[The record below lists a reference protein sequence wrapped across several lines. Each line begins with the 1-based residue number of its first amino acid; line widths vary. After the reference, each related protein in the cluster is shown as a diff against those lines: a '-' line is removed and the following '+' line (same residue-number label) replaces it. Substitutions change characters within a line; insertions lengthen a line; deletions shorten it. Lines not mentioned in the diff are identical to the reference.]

1 MKIYDILYSNH
12 GLVKILSLAKAMK
25 KRQQY
30 SDLMLQ
36 LSFVILCARKS
47 TSAARRIWKA
57 TTIGC
62 NHHIWGDNK
71 NRNCEKK
78 LVRDNKNRNFEEK
91 KIVSLV
97 LLLQDGANMYA
108 LHYM

>member
-1 MKIYDILYSNH
+1 MKIYDILYSDH

-91 KIVSLV
+91 K
-97 LLLQDGANMYA
+97 
-108 LHYM
+108 